1 MAPSKPRN
9 SSFKDAVVAQMSL
22 KAHFAIADNHPT
34 DKSTPELA
42 KLMLLHN
49 PHPAEGSSAWSGEYY
64 EACKDFEKTNEAEMK
79 QNNCSLDQLL
89 TGQTKTSYFTGD
101 NLWKRALECKRIMLN
116 EIHTVFCLDQHDQGN
131 AG

>member
-34 DKSTPELA
+34 DKSIPELA

-49 PHPAEGSSAWSGEYY
+49 PYPAVGSSAWSGEYY
-64 EACKDFEKTNEAEMK
+64 EACKDFKKTLGVQEHLVE
-79 QNNCSLDQLL
+79 
-89 TGQTKTSYFTGD
+89 
-101 NLWKRALECKRIMLN
+101 
-116 EIHTVFCLDQHDQGN
+116 
-131 AG
+131 